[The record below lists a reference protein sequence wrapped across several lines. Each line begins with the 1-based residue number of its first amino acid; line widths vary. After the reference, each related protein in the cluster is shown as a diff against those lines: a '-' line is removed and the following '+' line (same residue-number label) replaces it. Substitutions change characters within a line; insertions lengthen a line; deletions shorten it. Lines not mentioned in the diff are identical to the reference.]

1 MKKKLLTIFLYLI
14 LSTLFNLVISEVN
27 TLFDPDFNLNI
38 SQFIQKHGYPVENHF
53 ATTKDGYILSLQRIK
68 NGKKINNKNNLK
80 KIKPAVILQHG
91 LEDIG
96 TSWVIQE
103 NSYQS
108 LGFILADEGYD
119 VWISNARG
127 TIYSNKHL
135 KYTIDDVEYWNFS
148 FDEMGQFDLPC
159 IVDYVINVTGNSKV
173 NYISHS
179 QGTTMGFIGFI
190 EGNELTEKINT
201 FFALAPVTRVTHC
214 KSVLLN
220 LIAQLSIGEVA
231 NLVGMKAFPM
241 DIPSLRALLLPS
253 VCSIT
258 PFSCSTSLGLLYGND
273 FSTNLN
279 QTRLPVILSQ
289 IPGGTSTKNIIH
301 WSQNFKNGF
310 QKFDYGS
317 SDENYIHYSQS
328 TPPKY
333 NITNYSKTIPTIIF
347 TGDSD
352 ILSTKED
359 TNWLIPQLNNL
370 ILFKNILNFNHIDFV
385 WSSNSY
391 KQVYSDIVKYLFKY
405 NKF

>member
-1 MKKKLLTIFLYLI
+1 MKKILTIFLYLI
-14 LSTLFNLVISEVN
+14 LSTFFNLVISEVN
-27 TLFDPDFNLNI
+27 TLFDPNYNFNI

-68 NGKKINNKNNLK
+68 NGKKINNKKNLK
-80 KIKPAVILQHG
+80 KIKPAVLLQHG

-119 VWISNARG
+119 VWISNVRG

-135 KYTIDDVEYWNFS
+135 NYTIDDVEYWNFS

-173 NYISHS
+173 NYIGHS

-190 EGNELTEKINT
+190 EGNELTKKINT

-214 KSVLLN
+214 KSVILN

-231 NLVGMKAFPM
+231 NIVGMKAFPM

-253 VCSIT
+253 FCSIT
-258 PFSCSTSLGLLYGND
+258 PFACSTSLGLLYGND
-273 FSTNLN
+273 FNTNLN

-347 TGDSD
+347 TGDID

-391 KQVYSDIVKYLFKY
+391 KQIYSDIVKYLFKY